1 MMPETLLTLL
11 ALGVLACSIILV
23 WNAIR

>member
-11 ALGVLACSIILV
+11 ALGVLVCSIILV